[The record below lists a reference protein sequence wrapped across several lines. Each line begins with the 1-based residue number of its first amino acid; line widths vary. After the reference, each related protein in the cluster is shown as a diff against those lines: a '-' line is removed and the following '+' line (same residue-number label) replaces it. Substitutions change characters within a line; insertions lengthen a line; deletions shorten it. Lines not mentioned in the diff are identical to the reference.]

1 MKKIL
6 FFLAAVLLV
15 CSVLQADIM
24 APGVIKPTREIQQA
38 GRAIPPTRNAPEFTF
53 TVDPYSII
61 VNYYDY
67 MIGSYSSLP
76 LRVIPAVGG
85 GGYFMVYH
93 GRRQANSQRRVF
105 YTYLDESGNVISNNE
120 ITNVQN
126 HEGFPT
132 MIVDPV
138 SGKPFYAWHANV
150 DDDADLEVEFVS
162 DAFLGGFSGLWND
175 IQLIADIMVHSGIK
189 AIWNFTPQKII
200 VPPDIIVE
208 YVDMFASLA
217 VLSRRLAERD

>member
-38 GRAIPPTRNAPEFTF
+38 GRAI
-53 TVDPYSII
+53 
-61 VNYYDY
+61 
-67 MIGSYSSLP
+67 
-76 LRVIPAVGG
+76 
-85 GGYFMVYH
+85 
-93 GRRQANSQRRVF
+93 
-105 YTYLDESGNVISNNE
+105 
-120 ITNVQN
+120 
-126 HEGFPT
+126 
-132 MIVDPV
+132 
-138 SGKPFYAWHANV
+138 
-150 DDDADLEVEFVS
+150 
-162 DAFLGGFSGLWND
+162 
-175 IQLIADIMVHSGIK
+175 
-189 AIWNFTPQKII
+189 WNFTPQKII